1 MMSTNCMVW
10 VRVDPKDMG
19 ETKKCQEEVLP
30 LDLVQ
35 NNYPCK
41 SYTIPQSEGLLYLGV
56 YVHFDGYDRGGVGDT
71 LRTYFTDYEQVLNL
85 ILLGSLRYVFYS
97 GNAPDACNGI
107 CAYHNWRNDK
117 VRISR
122 CVPDTR
128 ENFIRIL
135 ETSDYLYEYVFE
147 DGKWLVIC

>member
-1 MMSTNCMVW
+1 MVW

-19 ETKKCQEEVLP
+19 ETKKCQVDTLP
-30 LDLVQ
+30 LNLDQ
-35 NNYPCK
+35 NNYPCI
-41 SYTIPQSEGLLYLGV
+41 SYTIPQSEGPLYLGV
-56 YVHFDGYDRGGVGDT
+56 YVHFDGYDRDGVGET
-71 LRTYFTDYEQVLNL
+71 LRKYFTEYEQVLNL
-85 ILLGSLRYVFYS
+85 ILLGSLRYVHYFT
-97 GNAPDACNGI
+97 GI

-147 DGKWLVIC
+147 DGQWLVIC